1 MFCLHEVDTLRTVV
15 RKKTTHIQEKLT
27 GEYLST
33 RILLQMMFNSADQKK
48 KQLKNLKTF

>member
-1 MFCLHEVDTLRTVV
+1 MFCLHEVDTLRTFV